1 MRKNKENVEC
11 IYAFYGLNRLRCSH
25 EAHTGQY
32 CTYWKCP
39 YFKKDKIM

>member
-11 IYAFYGLNRLRCSH
+11 IYSFYGLNRLRCSR
-25 EAHTGQY
+25 EDNTGEY

-39 YFKKDKIM
+39 YFKKDE